1 MKRSF
6 FAAVAPTTLMAAL
19 LLSGC
24 LGGTQAP
31 DTHYYLL
38 RADHAPASALPVSN
52 PQLSHVQLDKVV
64 IAPYL
69 DQAGL
74 VLEQQPGTIAIARYH
89 QWSEPLS
96 FSLHNFLSQTLS
108 LHYGKEVLP
117 ANRNARP
124 ATQKLQITIDQLH
137 GTVQGDVKLVAGWT
151 LQGSDPQRPTAVHKF
166 SRTRPLTADGYP
178 ALVQA
183 QKELLTELA
192 QAVAAT
198 LP

>member
-6 FAAVAPTTLMAAL
+6 FTNAATRTTLLATL

-31 DTHYYLL
+31 ETQYYLL
-38 RADHAPASALPVSN
+38 RADHAPASALP
-52 PQLSHVQLDKVV
+52 LSRVQLNKVV

-69 DQAGL
+69 EQAGL
-74 VLEQQPGTIAIARYH
+74 VLEQRPNTIAIARYH

-96 FSLHNFLSQTLS
+96 FSLHSFLSQAIS
-108 LHYGKEVLP
+108 SHYGKEVLP
-117 ANRNARP
+117 ASRTGKSTA
-124 ATQKLQITIDQLH
+124 QQLDISIDQLH
-137 GTVQGDVKLVAGWT
+137 GTAQGDVKLVANWT
-151 LQGSDPQRPTAVHKF
+151 LRNSDTRPAGVSHHKF
-166 SRTRPLTADGYP
+166 SRSIPLTADGYP

-183 QKELLTELA
+183 EKELLMEFA

>member
-1 MKRSF
+1 MKRF
-6 FAAVAPTTLMAAL
+6 LCTTTATRITLAASL

-24 LGGTQAP
+24 LGGTPAP
-31 DTHYYLL
+31 DTQYYLL
-38 RADHAPASALPVSN
+38 RADQAPASALP
-52 PQLSHVQLDKVV
+52 LSRVQLNKVV

-96 FSLHNFLSQTLS
+96 FSLHNFLSQALS
-108 LHYGKEVLP
+108 AHYGKEVLP
-117 ANRNARP
+117 PTRSAG
-124 ATQKLQITIDQLH
+124 TGIQKLEITIDQLH
-137 GTVQGDVKLVAGWT
+137 GTVQGDVKLVASWI
-151 LQGSDPQRPTAVHKF
+151 LQSGDGKQASVTHHKF
-166 SRTRPLTADGYP
+166 SRSQPLTADGYP

-183 QKELLTELA
+183 EKQLLNELA
-192 QAVAAT
+192 QAIAET

>member
-1 MKRSF
+1 MKRF
-6 FAAVAPTTLMAAL
+6 FLTTATTRCALLATL

-31 DTHYYLL
+31 ETQYYLL
-38 RADHAPASALPVSN
+38 RADYTPDSALP
-52 PQLSHVQLDKVV
+52 LSSVQLGKVT

-74 VLEQQPGTIAIARYH
+74 VLEQYPNTIAIARYH

-96 FSLHNFLSQTLS
+96 FSLHSFLSQTIS
-108 LHYGKEVLP
+108 SHYGKEVLP
-117 ANRNARP
+117 ASRNVKP
-124 ATQKLQITIDQLH
+124 AAQQLEITIDQLH
-137 GTVQGDVKLVAGWT
+137 GTAQGDVKLVANWT
-151 LQGSDPQRPTAVHKF
+151 LRNSDVRPTAISHHKF
-166 SRTRPLTADGYP
+166 SRTMPLTADGYP

-183 QKELLTELA
+183 EKALLIELA